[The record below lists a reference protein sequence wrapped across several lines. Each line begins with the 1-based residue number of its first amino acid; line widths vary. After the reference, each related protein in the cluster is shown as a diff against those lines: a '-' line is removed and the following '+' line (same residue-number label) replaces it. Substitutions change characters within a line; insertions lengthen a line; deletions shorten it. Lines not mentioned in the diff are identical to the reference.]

1 MKRKMV
7 LILTAI
13 AMGMMLTSC
22 ATIVSG
28 STASIHIDGDV
39 DEPVTITT
47 SLQTYEDQSLPT
59 VVKIKRKQMDGQ
71 HINISS
77 EHYKFKDIVLTKTTN
92 EWAFGNILLGG
103 LIGLTIDLITNSV
116 SKPEQSHFFIKKS
129 PIEKESGE

>member
-1 MKRKMV
+1 
-7 LILTAI
+7 
-13 AMGMMLTSC
+13 
-22 ATIVSG
+22 
-28 STASIHIDGDV
+28 
-39 DEPVTITT
+39 
-47 SLQTYEDQSLPT
+47 
-59 VVKIKRKQMDGQ
+59 MDGQ

-116 SKPEQSHFFIKKS
+116 SKPEQSQFFIKKS